1 MKKRRIL
8 ILFLLLIALILSA
21 CKTTSSIKPIEDY
34 EKDYP
39 EKVKM
44 FKANS
49 DMSSTKYGGSE
60 PVDYLAK
67 YPYLKNF
74 YDGYGFSKEYK
85 RARGHVYAVEDV
97 LSTQRPKKGASCLAC
112 KTSEFNEA
120 LLKDKN
126 VSAANF
132 EEFAK
137 EHVKVGFTCYDCH
150 GDTPGEVDVKRVH
163 IIEGI
168 KEEKVEGKIKD
179 KEIACAQ
186 CHTEYYMDE
195 KDNNV
200 ILPWANGLGCEEAFA
215 YYEKSEFADWEHPKT
230 GAKLLKAQHPEVET
244 FEGSVHEGMNLTC
257 ADCHMPEV
265 EVDGK
270 KVSSHHWTSPLKNDI
285 KNACFKCHS
294 DVTEED
300 LKKSVETLQ
309 AKVTDKTEEVALKLD
324 DFINKLAKNKESGKI
339 DGDKLKDMQHVHRES
354 QFYWDYVFVE
364 NGEGFHNTDKQ
375 MNYLKHA
382 DELLTDAMKE
392 L

>member
-137 EHVKVGFTCYDCH
+137 EHVKVGFTC
-150 GDTPGEVDVKRVH
+150 
-163 IIEGI
+163 
-168 KEEKVEGKIKD
+168 
-179 KEIACAQ
+179 Q
-186 CHTEYYMDE
+186 M
-195 KDNNV
+195 
-200 ILPWANGLGCEEAFA
+200 L
-215 YYEKSEFADWEHPKT
+215 
-230 GAKLLKAQHPEVET
+230 
-244 FEGSVHEGMNLTC
+244 
-257 ADCHMPEV
+257 
-265 EVDGK
+265 
-270 KVSSHHWTSPLKNDI
+270 SPI
-285 KNACFKCHS
+285 S
-294 DVTEED
+294 I
-300 LKKSVETLQ
+300 
-309 AKVTDKTEEVALKLD
+309 
-324 DFINKLAKNKESGKI
+324 INKGVIYNP
-339 DGDKLKDMQHVHRES
+339 
-354 QFYWDYVFVE
+354 
-364 NGEGFHNTDKQ
+364 
-375 MNYLKHA
+375 
-382 DELLTDAMKE
+382 
-392 L
+392 